1 MSQTLKRK
9 DDHVLSPSTK
19 KARSNVVYRLA
30 TDVHR
35 IQLESA
41 NLESRTDGSSSC
53 AGPKYGSIK
62 TLIEEAEKIYPWIN
76 RHTQA
81 RPDLCLTEYL
91 ADRGYEGEDVDRVLT
106 CVTTEIMGTV
116 QEGVV
121 TMCKIV

>member
-19 KARSNVVYRLA
+19 KARLNVVYRLA

-76 RHTQA
+76 RHKVYNGV
-81 RPDLCLTEYL
+81 RLIKRRLTKSL
-91 ADRGYEGEDVDRVLT
+91 SSSRVLEFPRPST
-106 CVTTEIMGTV
+106 IINPPNDNDDANQKSG
-116 QEGVV
+116 
-121 TMCKIV
+121 